1 MLIESETHTG
11 LIRSNNEDRFLVKT
25 FGDDSALL
33 ALADGM
39 GGHVAGEVAAQ
50 VAMEA
55 MESLNPASNHPLKD
69 LVRAVYDA
77 NRTITD
83 ASRLDQSLKGMGT
96 TVTCVFISGGSGYW
110 VHVGDSRLYHFR
122 QGLLHQVTT
131 DHTIP
136 GSLLKKGKI
145 SSEMARVH
153 PYGSMLLK
161 CIGCPNFEPEEGTL
175 NLESGDLLMLS
186 SDGLHD
192 SIPHSEIES
201 VLAHK
206 IGLREKLGLLL
217 GKSLKA
223 GGSDNITA
231 IIAKI

>member
-1 MLIESETHTG
+1 MLIESGTHTG
-11 LIRSNNEDRFLVKT
+11 LVRSNNEDRFLVKT
-25 FGDDSALL
+25 FSDDSALL

-55 MESLNPASNHPLKD
+55 MERLDAASNHPLKN
-69 LVRAVYDA
+69 LVRAVFDA
-77 NRTITD
+77 NKTIVD
-83 ASRLDQSLKGMGT
+83 SSRLDPSMKGMGT
-96 TVTCVFISGGSGYW
+96 TVTSVFISGRTGFW

-122 QGLLHQVTT
+122 QGVLHQVTT

-161 CIGCPNFEPEEGTL
+161 CVGCPNFEPEEGTL
-175 NLESGDLLMLS
+175 SLDSGDLLMLS

-192 SIPHSEIES
+192 SMPHSEIES
-201 VLAHK
+201 VLALN
-206 IGLREKLGLLL
+206 IGLREKLGILIER
-217 GKSLKA
+217 SLKSS
-223 GGSDNITA
+223 GNDNITA
-231 IIAKI
+231 VLARI